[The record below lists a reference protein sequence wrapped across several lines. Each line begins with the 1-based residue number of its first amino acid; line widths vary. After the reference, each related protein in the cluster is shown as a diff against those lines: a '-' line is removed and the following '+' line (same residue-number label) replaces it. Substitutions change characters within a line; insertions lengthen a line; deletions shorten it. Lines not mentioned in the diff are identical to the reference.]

1 MADNSTPVS
10 GLTVSVVSESTFAES
25 AKGTP
30 YCRFKGVHDG
40 DEKVWFSAVA
50 FGPVAKGLH
59 SLVKKGTKLKVN
71 GAVSQKEYQ
80 KKDGG
85 VGIENKLVIKEA
97 KVATSKGVVEVDD
110 FYEPP
115 KSESSPF

>member
-10 GLTVSVVSESTFAES
+10 GLTIAVVTDSTFAES

-30 YCRFKGVHDG
+30 YCRFKGVHEG

-59 SLVKKGTKLKVN
+59 SLVKKGTKLKVTGN
-71 GAVSQKEYQ
+71 VSQKEYK
-80 KKDGG
+80 KKDDT
-85 VGIENKLVIKEA
+85 VGLENKLVIQSA

-115 KSESSPF
+115 KTEGSPF